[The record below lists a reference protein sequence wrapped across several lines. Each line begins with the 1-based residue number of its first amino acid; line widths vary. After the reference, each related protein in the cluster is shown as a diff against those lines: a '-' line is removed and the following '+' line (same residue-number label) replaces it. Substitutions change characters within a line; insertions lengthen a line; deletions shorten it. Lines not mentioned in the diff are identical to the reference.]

1 MARKTELTQE
11 LIDQTA
17 DELHSKGVKPS
28 PNSLREILGKGS
40 YSTIKQMLD
49 QWKEKQEEEQAIFI
63 PETPE
68 FAYQLVDKLHKEL
81 YLQNKKS
88 LESERQQL
96 DAAYQEIEVDKKEMM
111 AEINQLE
118 AKSLAQEI
126 EIGKKEQLIQEYEAA
141 LKKIQTEQL
150 EKTELINQQKIEL
163 ATLTER
169 EIQHTL
175 QLKEAEQR
183 NTSLIQQLEQWMEKI
198 KV

>member
-68 FAYQLVDKLHKEL
+68 FAYQLVDKLHKAL

-96 DAAYQEIEVDKKEMM
+96 EASYQEIEADKKEMM

-126 EIGKKEQLIQEYEAA
+126 EIGKKEQVIQDQQEAF
-141 LKKIQTEQL
+141 KKIQTEQL

-169 EIQHTL
+169 DAQHAL